1 MENLSLGFKVLIEE
15 VRWEIK
21 KILQHTKN
29 SLYSVFLRYETIN
42 CSRAM
47 DQTHNGT
54 QGVVKKVWNNWSEVR
69 GAGREIEIRTQWGNE
84 WEKMAQF
91 MKNKNLF
98 SRRNYSDYRITA
110 NGTNFE

>member
-1 MENLSLGFKVLIEE
+1 MNTEHKMENLSLGFKVLIEE

-54 QGVVKKVWNNWSEVR
+54 QGVVKKSLKQLKWGEGERDRNPNAVR
-69 GAGREIEIRTQWGNE
+69 EWMRE
-84 WEKMAQF
+84 
-91 MKNKNLF
+91 
-98 SRRNYSDYRITA
+98 
-110 NGTNFE
+110 NGTIYEK